1 MRLLTFWMTHRV
13 ELAAMVERHLFL
25 VLSSTVVATAVGLPA
40 GILAAHRPR
49 VGRPLLAAASVA
61 QTIPSLALIGFLL
74 PLPFIGGIGPRIA
87 VVALILYALL
97 PIIRSTAAGLRSI
110 DPAVIEAGVAMGMTP
125 RQLLWLVELPLAL
138 PSIVAGIRIATI
150 VGIGTATIAAAI
162 GAGGL
167 GEYIFRGLSMVDSTV
182 ILAGAIPAALLA
194 LAADGALTWVERRL
208 APGRRSLSRST
219 PMAVATASLVVVM
232 LVATGFGSTR
242 HDAIVI
248 GSKNFTEQVV
258 LGELLA
264 QTLERRGLTVTRR
277 LNLGGSFICDRA
289 IRSGDI
295 DAYVEYTGTALAA
308 ILKQRVTRDPDAVFA
323 AVRDAYATA
332 GLSVL
337 APLGFNNTFAILVR
351 RSDADARGLKTIED
365 LRRVDTLWRP
375 GFGYEFAERSD
386 GYPGLASA
394 YGLRFSTPPRIMEL
408 DLVYRALATN
418 QVDVIAG
425 DATSGLIKALDLAML
440 EDNRGYFPPYY
451 AVPIVRSAV
460 LLAHPEVREALSS
473 LAAQISEA
481 DMRAMNAA
489 VDVDHRDVAATVRD
503 FLMNLEGR
511 HAAATNVTKA
521 SSCASCPRPT
531 AAFVVTRRD

>member
-1 MRLLTFWMTHRV
+1 MI
-13 ELAAMVERHLFL
+13 ERHLFL
-25 VLSSTVVATAVGLPA
+25 VLWSTLIATAIGLPA
-40 GILAAHRPR
+40 GIVAAHRPR
-49 VGRPLLAAASVA
+49 IGRPLLAAASIA
-61 QTIPSLALIGFLL
+61 QTIPSLALLGFLL

-87 VVALILYALL
+87 IVALILYALL
-97 PIIRSTAAGLRSI
+97 PIVRSTAAGLRSI
-110 DPAVIEAGVAMGMTP
+110 DRSVIDAGVAMGMTP

-194 LAADGALTWVERRL
+194 LVADGMLTWVERRL
-208 APGRRSLSRST
+208 LAGAP
-219 PMAVATASLVVVM
+219 PAVARGAGGHRRGGRCSSWRSRPQTSA
-232 LVATGFGSTR
+232 APR
-242 HDAIVI
+242 PDAIVI

-308 ILKQRVTRDPDAVFA
+308 ILKQPIVKDPE
-323 AVRDAYATA
+323 TA
-332 GLSVL
+332 FV
-337 APLGFNNTFAILVR
+337 
-351 RSDADARGLKTIED
+351 ARA
-365 LRRVDTLWRP
+365 RRVRP
-375 GFGYEFAERSD
+375 RRPERAAAARLQQHLCHRRAARRRRRARPADRRRPAARARRNGGLASATSSPRRAD

-394 YGLRFSTPPRIMEL
+394 YGLHFTAPPRVMEL
-408 DLVYRALATN
+408 DLVYRALATK

-425 DATSGLIKALDLAML
+425 DATSGLIKSLDLAML
-440 EDNRGYFPPYY
+440 RDNRAYFPPYY

-460 LLAHPEVREALSS
+460 LLAHPEVREAISQ
-473 LAAQISEA
+473 LAGKISED

-489 VDVDHRDVAATVRD
+489 VDVDHRDVAATVRE
-503 FLMNLEGR
+503 FLSRTE
-511 HAAATNVTKA
+511 
-521 SSCASCPRPT
+521 
-531 AAFVVTRRD
+531 

>member
-1 MRLLTFWMTHRV
+1 MRLLTFWMTHRG
-13 ELAAMVERHLFL
+13 ELGAMIERHLFL
-25 VLSSTVVATAVGLPA
+25 VLWSTLVAIAIGLPA
-40 GILAAHRPR
+40 GIAAAHRPR
-49 VGRPLLAAASVA
+49 IGRPLLAAASIA
-61 QTIPSLALIGFLL
+61 QTIPSLALLGFLL

-87 VVALILYALL
+87 IVALVLYALL
-97 PIIRSTAAGLRSI
+97 PIVRSTAAGLRSI
-110 DPAVIEAGVAMGMTP
+110 DPAVIDAAVAMGMTP

-150 VGIGTATIAAAI
+150 VGIGTATIAAAL

-182 ILAGAIPAALLA
+182 ILAGAIPAAVLA
-194 LAADGALTWVERRL
+194 LIADGVLTWVERRL
-208 APGRRSLSRST
+208 SPGRQRMSRT
-219 PMAVATASLVVVM
+219 VPVAIGAASL
-232 LVATGFGSTR
+232 LVAALAAVEIGSSRPDT
-242 HDAIVI
+242 IVI

-264 QTLERRGLTVTRR
+264 QTLERRGLMVTRR

-308 ILKQRVTRDPDAVFA
+308 ILKRPIVKDPETAFA
-323 AVRDAYATA
+323 TVRDAYGGA

-337 APLGFNNTFAILVR
+337 PPLGFNNTFAVVVR
-351 RSDADARGLKTIED
+351 RADAEALGLKTIDD
-365 LRRVDTLWRP
+365 LRRVDAQWRP
-375 GFGYEFAERSD
+375 GFGYEFAERAD
-386 GYPGLASA
+386 GYAGLASA
-394 YGLRFSTPPRIMEL
+394 YGFRFAAPPRVMDL
-408 DLVYRALATN
+408 DLVYRALAAG

-440 EDNRGYFPPYY
+440 QDDRGYFPPYH

-460 LLAHPEVREALSS
+460 LLAHPEVREALSQ
-473 LAAQISEA
+473 LAGKISED

-489 VDVDHRDVAATVRD
+489 VDVDHRDVGATVRE
-503 FLMNLEGR
+503 FLSRVG
-511 HAAATNVTKA
+511 H
-521 SSCASCPRPT
+521 
-531 AAFVVTRRD
+531 

>member
-1 MRLLTFWMTHRV
+1 MRLLTFWIAHRA

-25 VLSSTVVATAVGLPA
+25 VFWSTLAATAIGLPA
-40 GILAAHRPR
+40 GVIAAHRPR
-49 VGRPLLAAASVA
+49 VGRPLLAAASIA
-61 QTIPSLALIGFLL
+61 QTIPSLALLGFLL

-87 VVALILYALL
+87 IVALILYALL
-97 PIIRSTAAGLRSI
+97 PIVRSTAAGLKSI
-110 DPAVIEAGVAMGMTP
+110 DPAVIDAGVAMGMTP

-138 PSIVAGIRIATI
+138 PSIVSGLRIATI

-182 ILAGAIPAALLA
+182 ILAGAIPAAVLA
-194 LAADGALTWVERRL
+194 LVADGVLTWLERRL
-208 APGRRSLSRST
+208 SPGRRRVSRAV
-219 PMAVATASLVVVM
+219 PAAVAAAAVLFAVATAGIGS
-232 LVATGFGSTR
+232 STR
-242 HDAIVI
+242 NSIVI

-264 QTLERRGLTVTRR
+264 QTLERRGVAVTRR

-308 ILKQRVTRDPDAVFA
+308 ILKQPIVKDPEAVFT
-323 AVRDAYATA
+323 AVRDAYAGA

-337 APLGFNNTFAILVR
+337 PPLGFNNTFAIVVR
-351 RSDADARGLKTIED
+351 RADAESAGLKTIED
-365 LRRVDTLWRP
+365 LRRVDTQWRP

-386 GYPGLASA
+386 GYAGLASA
-394 YGLRFSTPPRIMEL
+394 YGLHFTAPPRVMDL
-408 DLVYRALATN
+408 DLVYRALATS

-425 DATSGLIKALDLAML
+425 DATSGLIKALDLSIL
-440 EDNRGYFPPYY
+440 QDNRAYFPPYY
-451 AVPIVRSAV
+451 AVPVVRAAV
-460 LLAHPEVREALSS
+460 LLGRPEVRDALSG
-473 LAAQISEA
+473 LAGKISED

-489 VDVDHRDVAATVRD
+489 VDVEHGDVADVVRR
-503 FLMNLEGR
+503 FL
-511 HAAATNVTKA
+511 
-521 SSCASCPRPT
+521 T
-531 AAFVVTRRD
+531 AMR

>member
-1 MRLLTFWMTHRV
+1 MSLLIFWMAHRA

-25 VLSSTVVATAVGLPA
+25 VLWSTLVATAIGLPA
-40 GILAAHRPR
+40 GIIAAHRPR
-49 VGRPLLAAASVA
+49 IGRPLLAAASIA
-61 QTIPSLALIGFLL
+61 QTIPSLALLGFLL

-87 VVALILYALL
+87 IVALILYALL
-97 PIIRSTAAGLRSI
+97 PIVRSTAAGLRSI

-138 PSIVAGIRIATI
+138 PSIVSGIRIATI

-194 LAADGALTWVERRL
+194 LIADGVLTWVERRL
-208 APGRRSLSRST
+208 SPGRQRLSR
-219 PMAVATASLVVVM
+219 AASIAIAAAAL
-232 LVATGFGSTR
+232 LVATLTAAGLGPGRANS
-242 HDAIVI
+242 IVI

-308 ILKQRVTRDPDAVFA
+308 ILKQPVVKEPDAALA
-323 AVRDAYATA
+323 ALRDAYGRV

-337 APLGFNNTFAILVR
+337 APLGFNNTFAIVVR
-351 RSDADARGLKTIED
+351 RADADALGLKTIDD
-365 LRRVDTLWRP
+365 LRRLDAQWRP
-375 GFGYEFAERSD
+375 GFGYEFAERTD
-386 GYPGLASA
+386 GYAGLASA
-394 YGLRFSTPPRIMEL
+394 YGLHFAAPPRVMDL
-408 DLVYRALATN
+408 DLVYRALASK

-425 DATSGLIKALDLAML
+425 DATSGLIKALDLTML
-440 EDNRGYFPPYY
+440 QDDRAYFPPYY

-460 LLAHPEVREALSS
+460 LLAHPEVRDALAR
-473 LAAQISEA
+473 LAGRISED

-489 VDVDHRDVAATVRD
+489 VDVEHRDVAVTVKE
-503 FLMNLEGR
+503 FLAR
-511 HAAATNVTKA
+511 TQ
-521 SSCASCPRPT
+521 
-531 AAFVVTRRD
+531 

>member
-1 MRLLTFWMTHRV
+1 MRLLSFWISHRE

-25 VLSSTVVATAVGLPA
+25 VLWSTIIATAIGLPA
-40 GILAAHRPR
+40 GIIAAHRPR
-49 VGRPLLAAASVA
+49 IGRPLLAAASIA
-61 QTIPSLALIGFLL
+61 QTIPSLALLGFLL

-87 VVALILYALL
+87 IVALILYALL
-97 PIIRSTAAGLRSI
+97 PIVRSTAAGLRTI
-110 DPAVIEAGVAMGMTP
+110 DPSVIDAGVAMGMTP

-182 ILAGAIPAALLA
+182 ILAGAIPAAALALLA
-194 LAADGALTWVERRL
+194 DGVLTWVERRL
-208 APGRRSLSRST
+208 APGRRRRSAAT
-219 PMAVATASLVVVM
+219 PIAIATAATLLAAVAGSA
-232 LVATGFGSTR
+232 GFGPARSNT
-242 HDAIVI
+242 IVV

-264 QTLERRGLTVTRR
+264 QTLERRGINVTRR

-308 ILKQRVTRDPDAVFA
+308 ILKQPVEKNPDASLTSL
-323 AVRDAYATA
+323 RNAYGRS

-337 APLGFNNTFAILVR
+337 APLGFNNTFAMLVR
-351 RSDADARGLKTIED
+351 RADAETLGLNTIDD
-365 LRRVDTLWRP
+365 LRQVETQWRP
-375 GFGYEFAERSD
+375 GFGYEFAERAD
-386 GYPGLASA
+386 GYSGLLKA
-394 YGLRFSTPPRIMEL
+394 YELRFTTTPRVMEL
-408 DLVYRALATN
+408 NLVYRALATR

-440 EDNRGYFPPYY
+440 RDNRSYFPPYY

-460 LLAHPEVREALSS
+460 LLAHPELREALND
-473 LAAQISEA
+473 LAGRISED
-481 DMRAMNAA
+481 DMRTMNAS
-489 VDVDHRDVAATVRD
+489 VDVEHRDVAATVKD
-503 FLMNLEGR
+503 FLRAKLLN
-511 HAAATNVTKA
+511 
-521 SSCASCPRPT
+521 
-531 AAFVVTRRD
+531 

>member
-1 MRLLTFWMTHRV
+1 MRLLAFWTSHRE

-25 VLSSTVVATAVGLPA
+25 VLWSTIIATAIGLPA

-49 VGRPLLAAASVA
+49 IGRPLLAAASIA
-61 QTIPSLALIGFLL
+61 QTIPSLALLGFLL

-87 VVALILYALL
+87 IVALILYALL
-97 PIIRSTAAGLRSI
+97 PIVRSTAAGLRSI
-110 DPAVIEAGVAMGMTP
+110 DPSVIDAGVAMGMTS

-182 ILAGAIPAALLA
+182 ILAGAIPAAVLALLA
-194 LAADGALTWVERRL
+194 DGVLTWVERLL
-208 APGRRSLSRST
+208 APGRRRRSAAM
-219 PMAVATASLVVVM
+219 PIAVATSAVLLAAVASAAGLGPARPNTIVV
-232 LVATGFGSTR
+232 
-242 HDAIVI
+242 

-264 QTLERRGLTVTRR
+264 QTLERRGINVTRR

-295 DAYVEYTGTALAA
+295 DAYIEYTGTALAA
-308 ILKQRVTRDPDAVFA
+308 ILKQPVEKNPDTALISL
-323 AVRDAYATA
+323 RNAYGRS

-337 APLGFNNTFAILVR
+337 APLGFNNTFAMLVR
-351 RSDADARGLKTIED
+351 RTDADTLGLATIDD
-365 LRRVDTLWRP
+365 LRRVETRWRP
-375 GFGYEFAERSD
+375 GFGYEFAERAD
-386 GYPGLASA
+386 GYAGLLKA
-394 YGLRFSTPPRIMEL
+394 YELRFATPPRVMEL
-408 DLVYRALATN
+408 NLVYRALATR

-425 DATSGLIKALDLAML
+425 DATSGLIKALDLTML
-440 EDNRGYFPPYY
+440 RDNRIYFPPYY

-460 LLAHPEVREALSS
+460 LLAHPELREALND
-473 LAAQISEA
+473 LAGRISED
-481 DMRAMNAA
+481 DMRTMNAS
-489 VDVDHRDVAATVRD
+489 VDVEHRDVAATVKD
-503 FLMNLEGR
+503 FLRVRLPN
-511 HAAATNVTKA
+511 
-521 SSCASCPRPT
+521 
-531 AAFVVTRRD
+531 

>member
-1 MRLLTFWMTHRV
+1 MRLLSFWISHRE

-25 VLSSTVVATAVGLPA
+25 VLWSTAIATAIGLPA
-40 GILAAHRPR
+40 GIVAAHRPR
-49 VGRPLLAAASVA
+49 IGRPLLAAASIA
-61 QTIPSLALIGFLL
+61 QTIPSLALLGFLL

-87 VVALILYALL
+87 IVALILYALL
-97 PIIRSTAAGLRSI
+97 PIVRSTAAGLRSI
-110 DPAVIEAGVAMGMTP
+110 DPSVIDAGIAMGMTA

-182 ILAGAIPAALLA
+182 ILAGAIPAAVMALLA
-194 LAADGALTWVERRL
+194 DGILTWVERRL
-208 APGRRSLSRST
+208 SPGRRQRSAAV
-219 PMAVATASLVVVM
+219 PVAVATAGLLLIVV
-232 LVATGFGSTR
+232 AGSAGFGSGRPDT
-242 HDAIVI
+242 IVV

-264 QTLERRGLTVTRR
+264 QTLERRGMRVTRR

-308 ILKQRVTRDPDAVFA
+308 ILKQPLERDPDAA
-323 AVRDAYATA
+323 LTSLRNAYGRS

-337 APLGFNNTFAILVR
+337 APLGFNNTFAMLVR
-351 RSDADARGLKTIED
+351 DEDANALGLTTIDD
-365 LRRVDTLWRP
+365 LHRVEAQWRP
-375 GFGYEFAERSD
+375 GFGYEFAERVD
-386 GYPGLASA
+386 GYAGLLKTYA
-394 YGLRFSTPPRIMEL
+394 LRFTTPPRVMEL
-408 DLVYRALATN
+408 NLVYRALASR

-425 DATSGLIKALDLAML
+425 DATNGLIKALNLSML
-440 EDNRGYFPPYY
+440 RDNRSYFPPYY

-460 LLAHPEVREALSS
+460 LLARPELREALNE
-473 LAAQISEA
+473 LAGRISED

-489 VDVDHRDVAATVRD
+489 VDVEHRDVAATVSD
-503 FLMNLEGR
+503 FLNARLR
-511 HAAATNVTKA
+511 N
-521 SSCASCPRPT
+521 
-531 AAFVVTRRD
+531 

>member
-1 MRLLTFWMTHRV
+1 MAHRA
-13 ELAAMVERHLFL
+13 ELGAMIERHLFL
-25 VLSSTVVATAVGLPA
+25 VLWSTLIATAIGLPA
-40 GILAAHRPR
+40 GIVAAHRPR
-49 VGRPLLAAASVA
+49 IGRPLLAAASIA
-61 QTIPSLALIGFLL
+61 QTIPSLALLGFLL

-87 VVALILYALL
+87 IVALILYALL
-97 PIIRSTAAGLRSI
+97 PIVRSTAAGLRSI
-110 DPAVIEAGVAMGMTP
+110 DRSVIDAGVAMGMTP

-194 LAADGALTWVERRL
+194 LVADGMLTWVERRL
-208 APGRRSLSRST
+208 MPGRRRLSRAA
-219 PMAVATASLVVVM
+219 PVAIATASLLVVA
-232 LVATGFGSTR
+232 LAAAEIGGGR
-242 HDAIVI
+242 PDAIVI

-308 ILKQRVTRDPDAVFA
+308 ILKQPIVKDPETAFV
-323 AVRDAYATA
+323 AVRDAYGRA

-337 APLGFNNTFAILVR
+337 PPLGFNNTFAIVVR
-351 RSDADARGLKTIED
+351 RADADALGLQTVDD
-365 LRRVDTLWRP
+365 LRRVEGQWRP
-375 GFGYEFAERSD
+375 GFGYEFAERTD

-394 YGLRFSTPPRIMEL
+394 YGLHFTAPPRVMEL
-408 DLVYRALATN
+408 DLVYRALATK

-425 DATSGLIKALDLAML
+425 DATSGLIKSLDLAIL
-440 EDNRGYFPPYY
+440 RDNRAYFPPYY
-451 AVPIVRSAV
+451 AAPIVRSAV
-460 LLAHPEVREALSS
+460 LLAHPEVREAISH
-473 LAAQISEA
+473 LAGKISED

-489 VDVDHRDVAATVRD
+489 IDVDHRDVAATVRE
-503 FLMNLEGR
+503 FLSR
-511 HAAATNVTKA
+511 IQ
-521 SSCASCPRPT
+521 
-531 AAFVVTRRD
+531 

>member
-1 MRLLTFWMTHRV
+1 MRLIAFWIAHRQ

-25 VLSSTVVATAVGLPA
+25 VAVSTLVAAAIGLPA
-40 GILAAHRPR
+40 GIIAAHRPR
-49 VGRPLLAAASVA
+49 IGRPLLAVASVA
-61 QTIPSLALIGFLL
+61 QTIPSLALLGFLL

-87 VVALILYALL
+87 IVALILYALL
-97 PIIRSTAAGLRSI
+97 PIIRSTAAGLKSI
-110 DPAVIEAGVAMGMTP
+110 DPAVIDAGIAMGMTP

-194 LAADGALTWVERRL
+194 LAADGALTWLERRL
-208 APGRRSLSRST
+208 SPGRRTSPR
-219 PMAVATASLVVVM
+219 ATALAIAAASVLAVTV
-232 LVATGFGSTR
+232 LASGFAPARADS
-242 HDAIVI
+242 IVI
-248 GSKNFTEQVV
+248 GSKNFTEQVI

-264 QTLERRGLTVTRR
+264 QTLEHRGIPVTRR
-277 LNLGGSFICDRA
+277 LNLGGTFICDRA

-295 DAYVEYTGTALAA
+295 DIYVEYTGTALTA
-308 ILKQRVTRDPDAVFA
+308 ILKHAVLKDPEAILA
-323 AVRDAYATA
+323 NLRDAYSRG

-351 RSDADARGLKTIED
+351 RADAEALGLKAIGD
-365 LRRVDTLWRP
+365 LRAVAARWRP
-375 GFGYEFAERSD
+375 GFGYEFAERAD
-386 GYPGLASA
+386 GYVGLSSA
-394 YGLRFSTPPRIMEL
+394 YGLQFAAQPRVMEL
-408 DLVYRALATN
+408 DLVYRALASQ

-425 DATSGLIKALDLAML
+425 DATSGLIKALDLKML
-440 EDNRGYFPPYY
+440 NDDRGYFPPYH

-460 LLAHPEVREALSS
+460 LLRHPEMGDALAR
-473 LAAQISEA
+473 LAGRISED

-489 VDVDHRDVAATVRD
+489 VDVEHRDVVATVRE
-503 FLMNLEGR
+503 FLSRL
-511 HAAATNVTKA
+511 
-521 SSCASCPRPT
+521 P
-531 AAFVVTRRD
+531 